1 MDVSGRHVSSQVLP
15 GARGARLTA
24 ELPAYA
30 AQTPDP
36 APVQPYPGRAQPTP
50 WGPGL
55 RALPSSPNE
64 VTKGRVDQWI
74 LLLGQKRLPYSA
86 NLSSSFF
93 SFFLIYLFAWKFI
106 IDIPN
111 CMHVCV
117 RACARVPLWN
127 GVTRAHRNAASN
139 TRAVARCPR
148 RTPVGGGAALP
159 AAEPHG
165 RPEARCC
172 LSRDGREDPHTSKLA
187 RVLQMIMPVH
197 KRGLFLGHWM
207 FESAIL

>member
-1 MDVSGRHVSSQVLP
+1 MSSQVLP

-30 AQTPDP
+30 APTPDP

-139 TRAVARCPR
+139 TRAVALPAEHPCWRRRCPSR
-148 RTPVGGGAALP
+148 RRAPRPARGPLLSQQRRERGPAYFQARSSPSNDHAGSQTWALP
-159 AAEPHG
+159 GP
-165 RPEARCC
+165 
-172 LSRDGREDPHTSKLA
+172 LD
-187 RVLQMIMPVH
+187 V
-197 KRGLFLGHWM
+197 
-207 FESAIL
+207 